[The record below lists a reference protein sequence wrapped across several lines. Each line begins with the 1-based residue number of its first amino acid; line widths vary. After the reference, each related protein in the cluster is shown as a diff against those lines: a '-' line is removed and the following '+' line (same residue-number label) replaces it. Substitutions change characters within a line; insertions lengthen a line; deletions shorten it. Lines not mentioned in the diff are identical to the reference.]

1 MRVAAINYS
10 VSVLHFPAC
19 YQLFMSPELLFSV
32 VILLVLMDFPVLF
45 LMGILL
51 QLFLSH
57 ELLFSVVLVQ
67 VLTDV
72 CYFLDGSSGSEH
84 IY

>member
-1 MRVAAINYS
+1 
-10 VSVLHFPAC
+10 
-19 YQLFMSPELLFSV
+19 MSPELLFSV

-57 ELLFSVVLVQ
+57 ELLFFVVLVQ

>member
-1 MRVAAINYS
+1 
-10 VSVLHFPAC
+10 
-19 YQLFMSPELLFSV
+19 MSPELLFSV